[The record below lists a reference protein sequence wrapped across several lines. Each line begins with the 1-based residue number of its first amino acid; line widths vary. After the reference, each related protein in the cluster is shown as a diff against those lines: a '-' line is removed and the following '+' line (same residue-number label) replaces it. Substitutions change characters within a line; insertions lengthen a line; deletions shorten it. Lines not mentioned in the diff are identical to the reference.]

1 MGSTQSTWGLTSLH
15 LCSSV
20 LNSSSNR
27 TRRHHNSFDKMVK
40 LLVAIVLVL
49 AVGALAKPQR
59 DEGIKKTIE
68 AQKMAAKAAEAPTP
82 VVTEEPVVVEKPVVA
97 EPVVAEPVAAEPAA
111 TESVVAEPV
120 AAEPVVAEPVAA
132 EPVAA
137 EPVAAEPVAV
147 EPVNVEPVVA
157 EQVVEEKPVVA
168 EPAVEEKPAVV
179 EEPVVAEKPV
189 EKTKLEGHLDCLKE
203 AKWAPAQL
211 LNCGKKIF

>member
-1 MGSTQSTWGLTSLH
+1 MGLTSLH

-40 LLVAIVLVL
+40 LLVTIVLVL

-82 VVTEEPVVVEKPVVA
+82 VVTEEPVVVETKIITETPVTEGKPVV
-97 EPVVAEPVAAEPAA
+97 
-111 TESVVAEPV
+111 S
-120 AAEPVVAEPVAA
+120 

-147 EPVNVEPVVA
+147 EPVAAEPVVAEPVAEEKPVVVEPVVA
-157 EQVVEEKPVVA
+157 
-168 EPAVEEKPAVV
+168 
-179 EEPVVAEKPV
+179 
-189 EKTKLEGHLDCLKE
+189 
-203 AKWAPAQL
+203 
-211 LNCGKKIF
+211 